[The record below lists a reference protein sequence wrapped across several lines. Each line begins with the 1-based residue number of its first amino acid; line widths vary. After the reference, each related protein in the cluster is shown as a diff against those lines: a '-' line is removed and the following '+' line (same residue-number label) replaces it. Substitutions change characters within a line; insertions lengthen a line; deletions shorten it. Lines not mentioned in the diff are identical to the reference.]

1 MDREQI
7 DKWCERGILGLVL
20 AILVFGPVALGGV
33 LTWHFL
39 VLQALTAGTV
49 ALWAVRLWFARKPTL
64 LWPPI
69 CWAVVAFVAYALVR
83 YLQTDN
89 EYLARLELIRIVAY
103 ALLFVVVLNN
113 LHAQELTHIVALAL
127 VFTGTLIAA
136 YAIYQFATGSD
147 MVLGRV
153 SGYRGRAGGT
163 FYNPNNLAELLEL
176 VVPLGLCY
184 VLVGRL
190 SHVAKIVVGYAS
202 LVMLAGVGV
211 TVSRGGIVAM
221 GVTLLVL
228 CVVLLCRRNYRIQG
242 IVLLAVVIGMG
253 VAVAPKIES
262 VKIRFEEL
270 TPAEHRA
277 GDMRMSIWR
286 AAARMWMD
294 HFWLGVGPG
303 QFDNRFPEY
312 RSYDVQPHPEWAH
325 NDYLNTLAD
334 YGLVG
339 TVMVAAAWVF
349 LYWGA
354 AKAWKHVRAAPDDFA
369 RKKSSRF
376 AFMLGSALGLT
387 GILIH
392 SAVEFPLHT
401 PGVAVVAITLMALL
415 SSQCRFATER
425 FWVNVGGPKRWAAT
439 FLMIVGIGYLGW
451 TGWRGGREFLH
462 LVRASRCPGFS
473 NSRIAE
479 LKLAWAVDPANS
491 ATTYAIAECYRVKS
505 WSGSE
510 HYVDFARQ
518 AMEWFGRGMKLNP
531 RDPFNW
537 LEYGMCLDWIGPE
550 ETKEDAEPY
559 YWRAMEIDP
568 NGHSTA
574 AYVGWHYVQTG
585 DYAAARTW
593 FQRSLWLQPRD
604 NEFPANYLPIVERR
618 MLDATGMLR

>member
-1 MDREQI
+1 MYQLACTMDREQI

-176 VVPLGLCY
+176 LVPLGLCY

-221 GVTLLVL
+221 GVTLLML
-228 CVVLLCRRNYRIQG
+228 CVVLLCQRNYRIQG

-262 VKIRFEEL
+262 VKLRFEEL

-294 HFWLGVGPG
+294 HLWLGVGPG

-439 FLMIVGIGYLGW
+439 FLMIAGIGYLGW
-451 TGWRGGREFLH
+451 TGWGAGGSFCIWRGPAG
-462 LVRASRCPGFS
+462 VRASQ
-473 NSRIAE
+473 
-479 LKLAWAVDPANS
+479 
-491 ATTYAIAECYRVKS
+491 T
-505 WSGSE
+505 
-510 HYVDFARQ
+510 
-518 AMEWFGRGMKLNP
+518 
-531 RDPFNW
+531 
-537 LEYGMCLDWIGPE
+537 
-550 ETKEDAEPY
+550 
-559 YWRAMEIDP
+559 RA
-568 NGHSTA
+568 
-574 AYVGWHYVQTG
+574 
-585 DYAAARTW
+585 
-593 FQRSLWLQPRD
+593 
-604 NEFPANYLPIVERR
+604 
-618 MLDATGMLR
+618 